1 MKRMTPIKK
10 YVDGGPGLS
19 DRKWALIAAQNDP
32 MLTEDLFTSPAVSTT
47 PPGVGPA
54 IDLSQA
60 SGPTSQPVA
69 TTGNTKGVNWQ
80 KLGDIGNN
88 LAPYASNIINA
99 FRRAPTPAQPIMD
112 SPPVLQRVNLEADR
126 VQVGRAISAA
136 NIGADRTLTGNTA
149 TAVRQYNMGQSLN
162 ELSKINER
170 ERNTNIGI
178 SNQQSIYNAQAAA
191 SNNAKQEDYNQSMV
205 ERNVAQQREQAANL
219 ANAADKYVAIQ
230 NEQRKANTDLD
241 KARILKSVYNKSGVL
256 KRQGVTW
263 KAQGLPD
270 PFGQDYKW
278 LND

>member
-19 DRKWALIAAQNDP
+19 DRQWALIAAQNDP
-32 MLTEDLFTSPAVSTT
+32 MLTGDLFTSPVVSST
-47 PPGVGPA
+47 PPGAGPA
-54 IDLSQA
+54 IDLSRA
-60 SGPTSQPVA
+60 SGPTMTQQPVA
-69 TTGNTKGVNWQ
+69 GNGVNWQ
-80 KLGDIGNN
+80 RLGDIGNSI
-88 LAPYASNIINA
+88 APYTSNIINA
-99 FRRAPTPAQPIMD
+99 FRRAPTPAQPILD
-112 SPPVLQRVNLEADR
+112 SPPVLQRVNFDADR

-136 NIGADRTLTGNTA
+136 NIGADRTLAGNTA

-178 SNQQSIYNAQAAA
+178 SNQQSIYNAQTAA

-230 NEQRKANTDLD
+230 NEKRKANTDLE

-256 KRQGVTW
+256 KRQGMTW
-263 KAQGLPD
+263 KAQGLDD